1 MISRGVIARESY
13 CSEVDIVGALAVGLE
28 ISESLQAELGIRSLD
43 SSLENRMAERTTESR
58 LALEELESFSYSV
71 SVSVLR

>member
-28 ISESLQAELGIRSLD
+28 ISESLQAELGIWSLD
-43 SSLENRMAERTTESR
+43 SSLENRVAERTAESR

-71 SVSVLR
+71 SFLR

>member
-43 SSLENRMAERTTESR
+43 SSLENRVAERTTESR
-58 LALEELESFSYSV
+58 LAL
-71 SVSVLR
+71 